1 MEGSKWPNQIWNK
14 SLSRFTWRWMISLM
28 LKDLFGETGKGARW
42 IAQPVVGAVHRWQ
55 RSRRNNL
62 ALDEALSLERDGKYT
77 EAAAVYTRMAGEYIA
92 DNPLIYQLYSHDSF
106 RMWLKAKDVENA
118 LRQAE
123 TVLRVLSDTGWIS
136 RSDDAVDDL
145 SKMVGE
151 LYVAGYVT
159 EAAALSDKINQQ
171 LKAHGVPLLKVY
183 PENPGAPAALRPG
196 PSASICPQCG
206 GSLPVSNGAGEIR
219 CPYCGS
225 IIHAS

>member
-14 SLSRFTWRWMISLM
+14 LLSRFTWRWMSSLM
-28 LKDLFGETGKGARW
+28 LKDLFGETGKGMRRMT
-42 IAQPVVGAVHRWQ
+42 QPVVGAIHRWQ

-77 EAAAVYTRMAGEYIA
+77 EAATVYTRMADEYIA

-118 LRQAE
+118 LHQAE
-123 TVLRVLSDTGWIS
+123 TVLRLLSDTGWIS

-151 LYVAGYVT
+151 LYVSGYVT
-159 EAAALSDKINQQ
+159 EAGELSDEINQQ
-171 LKAHGVPLLKVY
+171 LKAHGMPLLKVY
-183 PENPGAPAALRPG
+183 PESPAAAPAPRTGLSPA
-196 PSASICPQCG
+196 ICPQCG
-206 GSLPVSNGAGEIR
+206 GALPLSQGAEEVR

-225 IIHAS
+225 IIRPA